1 MEDRVNLGSPKGRDD
16 RRGLNDD
23 SESLFDNTFR
33 LQQRF
38 VSVRVPPLT
47 IAFSL
52 WTSLT
57 LTVLSKRAEIRR
69 KRSQSQGK
77 RIIAFPLFV
86 SVNVKEVVRRSP
98 PYHSLYR
105 LTSHS
110 FRQNFLLQESH
121 RSYGSWELRGAQETA
136 PPHSAHLLRR
146 GCGRAG
152 GDRSRSLSFNT
163 SLR

>member
-110 FRQNFLLQESH
+110 FR
-121 RSYGSWELRGAQETA
+121 
-136 PPHSAHLLRR
+136 
-146 GCGRAG
+146 
-152 GDRSRSLSFNT
+152 
-163 SLR
+163 